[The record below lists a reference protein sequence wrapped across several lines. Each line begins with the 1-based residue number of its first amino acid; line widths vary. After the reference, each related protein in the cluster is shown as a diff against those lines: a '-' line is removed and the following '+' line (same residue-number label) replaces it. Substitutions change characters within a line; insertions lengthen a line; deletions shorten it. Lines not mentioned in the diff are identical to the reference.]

1 MTFDSAA
8 AVTAPWWN
16 QLPED
21 YYLEAVRTELDALDP
36 LKIMS
41 TAALDR
47 VLRSSLGSLL
57 LMAMGPG
64 LVKPGGLRR
73 QLHQAEFYKPLADA
87 GNADAV
93 LGRQP
98 VALVPWKSPSASAPE

>member
-8 AVTAPWWN
+8 AVTAPWWD

-21 YYLEAVRTELDALDP
+21 YYLEAVRTELDAIEP

-41 TAALDR
+41 TAALDCIQ
-47 VLRSSLGSLL
+47 RSCLGRLL

-73 QLHQAEFYKPLADA
+73 QLHQAEFYKPLAEA

-98 VALVPWKSPSASAPE
+98 VALVPWKSLSASAPE